1 MTANRLL
8 LKFALRSPRLIVM
21 TTLFG
26 FSGAVF
32 NGISTALIVPVILAY
47 LGQSGMSIKQMPPI
61 LQKLVNLTGAQG
73 EQQLLVLMGLVLL
86 TIIFKNAA
94 TYGNSLVA
102 ARLTQTLS
110 SNIRKEGLRLLLDVD
125 LAFYHNH
132 KIGDLMH
139 QLGGEVA
146 RTADSIKV
154 AIQIFITIITM
165 TVFLVILLLL
175 SWQLTL
181 IATGLSL
188 IVSLLSQLFVRQA
201 KQSGEMLSSASSHYS
216 IALLEMLSGIRLVKA
231 TGQERNQY
239 RHIASTIDQREKA
252 ERQSQANY
260 AIVSPVNEV
269 AGMITVLIIVISGK
283 TLFSAQM
290 ASLSTLLFIY
300 LLTLF
305 RMLPLVGQLNALR
318 SQFAN
323 SSPSVQVVHDFLQRR
338 HKPIMIAGTQQFQP
352 LQQGIRFEQLS
363 FQYPGSDDWTLRD
376 VNLELPKGQVLA
388 LVGSSGAGKSTLA
401 DLLPRFYDC
410 DEGRIL
416 IDGQDI
422 RSFDPASLRS
432 RMGIVSQE
440 TFLFNATILDNIAYG
455 CENVSHD
462 AVIRAAQRAN
472 AYEFIQ
478 KLPEGFNTQV
488 GDRGVMLSGGQRQR
502 LAIARALLRDPD
514 ILILDEAT
522 SALDTV
528 SERLVQQAIDELS
541 RDRTVL
547 VIAHRLSTIQTADQI
562 AVFDQ
567 GRVVE
572 VGDHQ
577 SLLAQQGL
585 YSQLYAMQF
594 SSPPA
599 EPPAEVLVESSA
611 YR

>member
-1 MTANRLL
+1 M
-8 LKFALRSPRLIVM
+8 
-21 TTLFG
+21 
-26 FSGAVF
+26 
-32 NGISTALIVPVILAY
+32 
-47 LGQSGMSIKQMPPI
+47 
-61 LQKLVNLTGAQG
+61 
-73 EQQLLVLMGLVLL
+73 
-86 TIIFKNAA
+86 
-94 TYGNSLVA
+94 
-102 ARLTQTLS
+102 
-110 SNIRKEGLRLLLDVD
+110 LLDVD
-125 LAFYHNH
+125 LAFYHHH

-165 TVFLVILLLL
+165 MVFLVILLLL

-188 IVSLLSQLFVRQA
+188 IVSFLSQLFVRRA
-201 KQSGEMLSSASSHYS
+201 KQSGELLSSASSNYS

-239 RHIASTIDQREKA
+239 RHIANTIDQREKA

-290 ASLSTLLFIY
+290 ASLSTLLLIY

-338 HKPIMIAGTQQFQP
+338 SKPIMVAGTQQCQP

-363 FQYPGSDDWTLRD
+363 FRYPGSDNWTLRD
-376 VNLELPKGQVLA
+376 VNLELPKGKVLA

-410 DEGRIL
+410 DAGQIL

-455 CENVSHD
+455 CANVSHD

-547 VIAHRLSTIQTADQI
+547 VIAHRLSTIQSADQI

-572 VGDHQ
+572 IGDHQ
-577 SLLAQQGL
+577 SLLAQRGL

-594 SSPPA
+594 SAQPTAAPPA
-599 EPPAEVLVESSA
+599 AEALVEPSA

>member
-32 NGISTALIVPVILAY
+32 NGISTALVVPVILAY
-47 LGQSGMSIKQMPPI
+47 LGQSGMSINQMPPI
-61 LQKLVNLTGAQG
+61 LQKLVSLTGAQG

-86 TIIFKNAA
+86 TIMLKNAA

-110 SNIRKEGLRLLLDVD
+110 SDIRKEGLRLLLDVD

-146 RTADSIKV
+146 RTADSIKT

-165 TVFLVILLLL
+165 TVFLLILLSL

-188 IVSLLSQLFVRQA
+188 IVSVLSQLFVRRA
-201 KQSGEMLSSASSHYS
+201 KQSGEMLSSTSSQYS

-231 TGQERNQY
+231 AGQERNQY
-239 RHIASTIDQREKA
+239 HHIAATIDRREKA

-269 AGMITVLIIVISGK
+269 AGMATVLIIVISGK
-283 TLFSAQM
+283 VLFSAQM
-290 ASLSTLLFIY
+290 AALSTLLLIY

-305 RMLPLVGQLNALR
+305 RMLPLVGQLNGLR

-323 SSPSVQVVHDFLQRR
+323 SSPSVQVVYDFLQRDR
-338 HKPIMIAGTQQFQP
+338 KPIMVAGTQQYQT

-363 FQYPGSDDWTLRD
+363 FRYPSSDDWTLRNL
-376 VNLELPKGQVLA
+376 NLELPKGQILA

-410 DEGRIL
+410 NEGRIL

-455 CENVSHD
+455 CDNVSHD
-462 AVIRAAQRAN
+462 AVVRAAQRAN

-478 KLPEGFNTQV
+478 KLPEGFDTHV

-572 VGDHQ
+572 VGNHQ
-577 SLLAQQGL
+577 SLLAQGGL

-599 EPPAEVLVESSA
+599 AEVLVES
-611 YR
+611 